1 MISHINSEDKF
12 ETVLKS
18 RYCGKSPLMNI
29 LSERNRVLIWR
40 QMWIWLAEGEMQLGL
55 KQVTEEAIE
64 EMKKSKEVID
74 WGTIRR
80 EEKRIKHDVMAHT
93 YAFGKMCPKAK
104 GIIHLGATSC
114 FVQDNADLIV
124 QRQATDYILKK
135 LAVCLS
141 RMDDFAEKTKD
152 IVTVGRTHYQ
162 TASLV
167 TVGKRAAM
175 WAQELLMVFT
185 KLEHFRENM
194 RFRGVKGATG
204 TQDSFMALFH
214 NDEAKVDKLDEL
226 IMKSAGFASRFYIS
240 GQTYSRQ
247 QDCDLVNIFA
257 LLGAATKKICT
268 DIRILQAFGEV
279 FEPFESEQ
287 VGSSAMPYKRNP
299 IKSERVSSL
308 ARKLMSAPQDA
319 LNTLGDQSLERTLDD
334 SAIRRILIPDMFLL
348 ADAIL
353 TIFQHIVEGLTVD
366 KERIE
371 YNVHADLPFLAL
383 EKAMMLLTEEGADRQ
398 DAYEKIRE
406 VTLAAKETQKRERVD
421 LESILANV
429 FFDKVRDRILQLA
442 KSPLCFTGR
451 SSSQTIHFLNEEL
464 RPAIAKYLDDDM
476 KTKVQLD
483 V

>member
-1 MISHINSEDKF
+1 MISHINSEDKY

-29 LSERNRVLIWR
+29 LSERNKVMIWR
-40 QMWIWLAEGEMQLGL
+40 QMWIWLAEAEMQLGL

-64 EMKKSKEVID
+64 EMKKSKKVID
-74 WGTIRR
+74 WDTVRR
-80 EEKRIKHDVMAHT
+80 EEKRIKHDVMAHN

-135 LAVCLS
+135 LAMCLN
-141 RMDDFAEKTKD
+141 RLDEFAEKTKD

-185 KLEHFRENM
+185 KLEYFRKNM

-226 IMKSAGFASRFYIS
+226 ITKSAGFAFRFYIS

-268 DIRILQAFGEV
+268 DVRILQAFGEI
-279 FEPFESEQ
+279 FEPFETEQ
-287 VGSSAMPYKRNP
+287 IGSSAMPYKRNP
-299 IKSERVSSL
+299 IKSERVCSL

-353 TIFQHIVEGLTVD
+353 TIFQHIVEGLTMD
-366 KERIE
+366 EERIE
-371 YNVHADLPFLAL
+371 DNVHADLPFLAL
-383 EKAMMLLTEEGADRQ
+383 ERAMMLLTEEGTDRQ
-398 DAYEKIRE
+398 EAYEKIRE
-406 VTLAAKETQKRERVD
+406 ITLAVKQTQKHGRVD
-421 LESILANV
+421 LESILSSV
-429 FFDKVRDRILQLA
+429 FFDKVRGRVLELA
-442 KSPLCFTGR
+442 KSPLRLTGR
-451 SSSQTIHFLNEEL
+451 SSSQTMNFLNKEL
-464 RPAIAKYLDDDM
+464 RPTIMKYLDHDVEA
-476 KTKVQLD
+476 KVQLD